1 MFKHRVSK
9 LLAVL
14 GIASIGLLGPA
25 IIPEQSTTPV
35 MASQTIHI
43 GLPSAHA
50 TPTKAL
56 YDKGREAFLLGAI
69 NMSSDTIKVAL
80 VDTASYTVNLA
91 TDQYYSAISSY
102 VVGTPQ
108 TLGSKTT
115 TAGVFD
121 AGDVTFTSVTG
132 NSAEAI
138 VIYKDTGTGSTS
150 PLISYS
156 DNETGLPVTPNGG
169 NITIT
174 WDNGSNK
181 IFKL

>member
-1 MFKHRVSK
+1 MKTYKR
-9 LLAVL
+9 LLTTVAAL
-14 GIASIGLLGPA
+14 ALLLGVSVAPSGIQLPLA
-25 IIPEQSTTPV
+25 SATT
-35 MASQTIHI
+35 A
-43 GLPSAHA
+43 G
-50 TPTKAL
+50 L

-69 NMSSDTIKVAL
+69 NMSTDTIKAAL
-80 VDTASYTVNLA
+80 VDGGTYTPNLA
-91 TDQYYSAISSY
+91 TDQYWSSVSSA
-102 VVGTPQ
+102 VVCTPA

-121 AGDVTFTSVTG
+121 AADVTYTSCTG
-132 NSAEAI
+132 NSAEYV

-150 PLISYS
+150 PLIAIT
-156 DNETGLPVTPNGG
+156 DVATGIPVTPNGG